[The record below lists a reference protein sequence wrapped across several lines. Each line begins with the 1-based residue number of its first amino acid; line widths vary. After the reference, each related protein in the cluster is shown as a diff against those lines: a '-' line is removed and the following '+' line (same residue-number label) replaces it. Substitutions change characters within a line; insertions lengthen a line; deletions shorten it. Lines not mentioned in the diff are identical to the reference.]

1 MMMAHKLLAMCLKSQ
16 EMMVTEGQVL
26 GKTEGQMLGKTEGH
40 VLSMTEGHVLSMTE
54 GHVLSMTEGHVLLLY
69 MYVNRKSL
77 SIIRSIYNKTAH
89 LLLRLPFWKTH
100 NPVLPHHTATLCTL
114 FLTLSEKVFK
124 ILR

>member
-16 EMMVTEGQVL
+16 EMMVTEGQAL
-26 GKTEGQMLGKTEGH
+26 GK
-40 VLSMTEGHVLSMTE
+40 TE

-77 SIIRSIYNKTAH
+77 STIRSIYNKTAH

-100 NPVLPHHTATLCTL
+100 NPVLPHHTAHSLYLVSHTQ
-114 FLTLSEKVFK
+114 
-124 ILR
+124 